1 MNADEIRAITKGRTG
16 TLVTWFMDFDN
27 DTHSQR
33 RCAYYDS
40 GVHGLDGLPER
51 GLAALDAKGD
61 EYTLTERGI
70 DRFND
75 HRICRDGW
83 NADEDFDPAPSFRW
97 AWAQHVRKFRERAA
111 CPHCGGP
118 ARIRTGANPAVGC
131 PRCGLWAG
139 DVHYDGATVI
149 GLVEAWNRFAEKEGN
164 DGIF

>member
-1 MNADEIRAITKGRTG
+1 MNGTG
-16 TLVTWFMDFDN
+16 PILLGACPFCNGGVTASICETN
-27 DTHSQR
+27 
-33 RCAYYDS
+33 
-40 GVHGLDGLPER
+40 ER
-51 GLAALDAKGD
+51 GLGLWYIVHRYADRPACANGCP
-61 EYTLTERGI
+61 I

-97 AWAQHVRKFRERAA
+97 AWARHVRKFRERAA

-164 DGIF
+164 DGVL

>member
-1 MNADEIRAITKGRTG
+1 MNETG
-16 TLVTWFMDFDN
+16 PILLGACPFCNGGVTASIGETN
-27 DTHSQR
+27 
-33 RCAYYDS
+33 
-40 GVHGLDGLPER
+40 ER
-51 GLAALDAKGD
+51 GLGLWYIVHRYADRPTCANGCP
-61 EYTLTERGI
+61 I

-164 DGIF
+164 DGIL